1 MGVAGMRQQSP
12 CEKCE
17 DCKVPH
23 GCEKWKKSYR
33 GRQDKINA
41 CAKELHERALKP
53 AGKEYFT
60 YSHPDD
66 VRRFLRYSPCNGCQL
81 MPDCDEPCWTYLRWY
96 DARIELARRRIKEK
110 DQL

>member
-1 MGVAGMRQQSP
+1 MNYPSP
-12 CEKCE
+12 CDKCSE
-17 DCKVPH
+17 CTCPQ
-23 GCEKWKKSYR
+23 GCEAWRIRYR
-33 GRQDKINA
+33 YRQKQINA
-41 CAKELHERALKP
+41 HARKLFQCSVAQPSTK
-53 AGKEYFT
+53 YFT